1 MLSLSA
7 ELSEATVNLQMINGD
22 DDATEGDVA
31 HAKALMHFAES
42 FARRDEA
49 ALTEARAAL
58 LAEAGAEVLVDAAGV
73 AANFQRMVRIA
84 DSTGIPL
91 DERNVA
97 ISVGVRQ
104 ELDLQRFPTA
114 MNTPKASL
122 KVKLLSLI
130 ARPIAKRMIKKME
143 AQRIKTK
150 G

>member
-7 ELSEATVNLQMINGD
+7 DLLEATVDLQMINGD
-22 DDATEGDVA
+22 ERATEGDVA

-58 LAEAGAEVLVDAAGV
+58 LADAGPEVLVDTAGV

-84 DSTGIPL
+84 DSVGIPL
-91 DERNVA
+91 DDRNVA
-97 ISVGVRQ
+97 ISAGVRE
-104 ELDLQRFPTA
+104 ELKLQRFHSA
-114 MNTPKASL
+114 KNTPKPSL
-122 KVKLLSLI
+122 KLRLMSLI

-143 AQRIKTK
+143 AQRNTSES
-150 G
+150 

>member
-7 ELSEATVNLQMINGD
+7 ELSEATVDLQLINGD
-22 DDATEGDVA
+22 DNATDGDVA
-31 HAKALMHFAES
+31 HAKTLMHFAES

-58 LAEAGAEVLVDAAGV
+58 LAEAGPDVLVDTAAV

-97 ISVGVRQ
+97 LSASVRE
-104 ELDLQRFPTA
+104 ELDLQRFA
-114 MNTPKASL
+114 SAQNTPKASL
-122 KVKLLSLI
+122 KLRLLSLV
-130 ARPIAKRMIKKME
+130 ARPMAKRMIKKME
-143 AQRIKTK
+143 AQRNKPDN
-150 G
+150 

>member
-7 ELSEATVNLQMINGD
+7 DLLEATVDLQMINGD
-22 DDATEGDVA
+22 DNAAEGDVA

-58 LAEAGAEVLVDAAGV
+58 LADAGPEVLVDTAGV

-84 DSTGIPL
+84 DSVGIPL
-91 DERNVA
+91 DDRNVA
-97 ISVGVRQ
+97 ISAGVRE
-104 ELDLQRFPTA
+104 ELNLQRFHSA
-114 MNTPKASL
+114 KNTPKPTL
-122 KVKLLSLI
+122 KLRLMSLI

-143 AQRIKTK
+143 AQRNTSES
-150 G
+150 